1 MTLNKFSLD
10 FIGMIDPDPWFTVYF
25 ALGLDCSIPV
35 LEALHYNAWLG
46 GLSLETF
53 GGLDAKVIAIVGRR
67 CSGKTVLVHRLA
79 KHLSWD
85 NIYNVTPKD
94 IPVIARSLLSNTTVV
109 FDDIGPFTFL
119 AADTGPLLNN
129 IYHATNGR
137 IIFVCQYF
145 KDIPVSLRSRIDCCI
160 LGRLDS
166 YERASPCR
174 HIDSLKNPDLGQYQW
189 FVAAPHI
196 HKFWLLET
204 GEMAELELNETLI

>member
-1 MTLNKFSLD
+1 
-10 FIGMIDPDPWFTVYF
+10 MIDPDPWFTVYF
-25 ALGLDCSIPV
+25 ALGLGCSIPV

-53 GGLDAKVIAIVGRR
+53 GVLDAKVIAIVGRR
-67 CSGKTVLVHRLA
+67 CSGKTVLVHRLG

-94 IPVIARSLLSNTTVV
+94 IPAITRSSLSNITVV
-109 FDDIGPFTFL
+109 FDDIGPLTLL

-129 IYHATNGR
+129 IYHTTNGR

-145 KDIPVSLRSRIDCCI
+145 KDIPASLRSRIDCYI

-166 YERASPCR
+166 YERALPCR
-174 HIDSLKNPDLGQYQW
+174 QIGYNSLKYPDLGQYQW
-189 FVAAPHI
+189 FVAAPHT
-196 HKFWLLET
+196 HKFWLLDT
-204 GEMAELELNETLI
+204 GEMTEPLELNETLF